1 MVGQEI
7 FQELVHHKVS
17 LVVIHLKM
25 EKQLVVAEVEQL
37 KQELV
42 HQDHKVQFKLVEVE
56 QEHQTVF
63 QDQHYLTLVVAE
75 VV

>member
-1 MVGQEI
+1 MVAQEI
-7 FQELVHHKVS
+7 FQELVQHKVS
-17 LVVIHLKM
+17 LVVMHLKM

-42 HQDHKVQFKLVEVE
+42 HQDHKVQFKVVEVE